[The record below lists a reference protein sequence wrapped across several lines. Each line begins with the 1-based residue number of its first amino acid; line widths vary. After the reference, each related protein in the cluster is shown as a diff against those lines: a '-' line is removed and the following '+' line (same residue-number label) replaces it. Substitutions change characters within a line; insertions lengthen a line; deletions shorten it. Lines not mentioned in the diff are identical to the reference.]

1 MKKKPVVAIVGRPN
15 VGKSTFVNRLLGK
28 RQSIVDDMPGVTR
41 DRLYFDVS
49 WGGKD
54 FSVID
59 TGGIVPGDEEEIM
72 VSIFEQAEIAC
83 EEANAIIFLVDG
95 IEGITPVDE
104 DIANVLR
111 KSGKKVFLT
120 VNKIDIPE
128 KTPYINEFYQL
139 SLGEP
144 YAVSALHGTGGVGDL
159 LDVIAEY
166 LPEFVEETKEKPIR
180 LAIVG
185 KPNAGK
191 SSIVNSI
198 LGKDRVIVSDVSG
211 TTRDS
216 IDSTVVVDGKEFVL
230 VDTAGIRKKAR
241 VDYGVEKFAV
251 DRAIRAIKNSDI
263 SVLII
268 DANEGLTDQDKKIAD
283 LTIEAGRGLILVVN
297 KWDIVEDKDTNTAD
311 KFKKEIRAEAPFLN
325 YAPIIFVSAKTKL
338 RLNKIFSTALDVFA
352 SCKKRVSTSIL
363 NRVVA
368 EAFDLNPPV
377 SEKGKRAKIYYS
389 TQTADSPP
397 SFVIFVNNS
406 KLLKDSYKRYLE
418 KKLREAFGF
427 EGTPIRI
434 VPRERSEKLKKK

>member
-191 SSIVNSI
+191 SSIVNAI
-198 LGKDRVIVSDVSG
+198 LGRDRVIVSDVSG

-230 VDTAGIRKKAR
+230 VDTAGIRKKAK

-297 KWDIVEDKDTNTAD
+297 KWDIVEGKDTNTAD